1 MTLTWYDFVVFGVL
15 IYTTLR
21 GAQRGLVSQL
31 AWIVALVLCF
41 GFAEGLSLQLAPKV
55 REIAPSVQS
64 PLDRW
69 ISMLILYLGFSF
81 ASFGAARVLRGW
93 IEKAKFEEYDRH
105 LGGLFGFVR
114 GIVLALVATFFII
127 TLSES
132 GRETVL
138 ASKSGYGAAV
148 IMDNLDPV
156 MPKEL
161 ASILEPYVRRLDPTH
176 SHEGE
181 LNEGE
186 TLDPFEKGKDLLF
199 GSGDPQ
205 GATGTESET
214 RPGNDLWDL
223 LRGGDGNTDPVSH
236 PANGNPGE
244 TVSLRDFVRS
254 LPESMSREL
263 KNAAVNKFRNATPEQ
278 QNELLKQVRSALPEN
293 VGGIV
298 DRFNRFR
305 EDWNRA
311 GEPDPSTNGEPPK
324 VADRDKI
331 LDAIAALRSSRP
343 EVQSDFRTQVN
354 QRLTGVPAQV
364 ATAVLVDWQA
374 DLTLSGTD
382 PDPETSAQTR
392 FDQRIYRQLTKAR
405 VPIDRLSQSL
415 QDRMRNVARQ

>member
-1 MTLTWYDFVVFGVL
+1 MTLTWYDFVVIGVL

-41 GFAEGLSLQLAPKV
+41 GFAEGLSLQLAPRI
-55 REIAPSVQS
+55 REVAPSVTP

-69 ISMLILYLGFSF
+69 IAMLVLYLGFSF
-81 ASFGAARVLRGW
+81 ASFGAARVLKGW
-93 IEKAKFEEYDRH
+93 IEKAKFEDYDRH
-105 LGGLFGFVR
+105 LGGVFGFVR
-114 GIVLALVATFFII
+114 GIVLSLVATFFII

-148 IMDNLDPV
+148 VMNTLEPV

-161 ASILEPYVRRLDPTH
+161 ASILEPYINRLDPDH
-176 SHEGE
+176 DNGE
-181 LNEGE
+181 LNEGD
-186 TLDPFEKGKDLLF
+186 TLDPFERGKDLLF
-199 GSGDPQ
+199 GNGDPQ
-205 GATGTESET
+205 GATGNESET
-214 RPGNDLWDL
+214 KPGNDLWDL
-223 LRGGDGNTDPVSH
+223 LRGGDGNPDPASQ
-236 PANGNPGE
+236 PADGNPGE
-244 TVSLRDFVRS
+244 TVSLRDFIRS

-263 KNAAVNKFRNATPEQ
+263 KDAAVNKFRNATPEQ
-278 QNELLKQVRSALPEN
+278 QNEFLKQVRSALPEN

-305 EDWNRA
+305 EDWNRTA
-311 GEPDPSTNGEPPK
+311 EPDPPTNGEPPK

-331 LDAIAALRSSRP
+331 LDIIAGLRSSRP
-343 EVQSDFRTQVN
+343 EVQSNFRTQVN

-374 DLTLSGTD
+374 DLTLSGPD
-382 PDPETSAQTR
+382 PDPGTSAQTR
-392 FDQRIYRQLTKAR
+392 FDQRLYRQLTKAR
-405 VPIDRLSQSL
+405 VPIERLSQSL